1 MFGLSFLEISSFLG
15 LSATVVLTFNFL
27 LGMMLGTAYKR
38 SGSWQK
44 LPVAIKKINVDDLH
58 NQTAYVALLLVVLH
72 PLFLVFDKNA
82 GFTLSDILFPLKA
95 PKQNMIVLLGCLS
108 LYGLMVVIIT
118 TQKLVKKKLRFR
130 TWKNIHLISYA
141 TALLFIFHG
150 LLMDPK
156 LKDRPTDWLDT
167 EKLLSEFCL
176 LILVTAS
183 VVRYRYHVKNK
194 SVL

>member
-1 MFGLSFLEISSFLG
+1 MFGLSFLDISSFLG
-15 LSATVVLTFNFL
+15 LSATVALTFNFL

-38 SGSWQK
+38 SASWQK
-44 LPVAIKKINVDDLH
+44 LPVVIKKINVDDLH

-82 GFTLSDILFPLKA
+82 GFTLTDILFPLNA
-95 PKQNMIVLLGCLS
+95 PKQHMIVLLGSLS
-108 LYGLMVVIIT
+108 MYGLMVVIIT
-118 TQKLVKKKLRFR
+118 TQKLVKKKMRFR

-150 LLMDPK
+150 LLMDPA
-156 LKDRPTDWLDT
+156 LKDRPTDWLDA
-167 EKLLSEFCL
+167 EKFLSEFCL
-176 LILVTAS
+176 LILVAAS
-183 VVRYRYHVKNK
+183 VMRYRYHVKNK